1 MMTLRLSE
9 AIDDA
14 ADVAPGRRARRSQAE
29 RREASMTQILDSAE
43 AAFAELGYGGVSLN
57 EVAKRS
63 GIPAQLMRYYFGDK
77 AGLFSEVIERRAT
90 VVNAIRMEV
99 FDAYEAEMGDAM
111 TLEGVINAFV
121 QTGFEMMS
129 RDAGWKNYCTI
140 VAHINNSPQLRQFMS
155 EAFNVISLRMIAL
168 MRRVLPHAQE
178 KDIYW
183 SFQFLT
189 GAYTYSLADTR
200 RIDELSQGMVS
211 SGDAAELSARF
222 AKAMAASVE
231 ALCGPAR
238 TRSTK
243 P

>member
-1 MMTLRLSE
+1 MMTSRLSE
-9 AIDDA
+9 AIDDRVSDLA
-14 ADVAPGRRARRSQAE
+14 SGRRTRRSQAE

-43 AAFAELGYGGVSLN
+43 AAFAELGYGGVNLN

-90 VVNAIRMEV
+90 VINAIRMKV
-99 FDAYEAEMGDAM
+99 FDTYEAEMGDAM

-140 VAHINNSPQLRQFMS
+140 IAHINNSPQLRQFMS

-200 RIDELSQGMVS
+200 RIDELSKGLVS
-211 SGDAAELSARF
+211 SGDSQELSARF
-222 AKAMAASVE
+222 ARGMAAAVE
-231 ALCGPAR
+231 AVCGPAKGTSSR
-238 TRSTK
+238 
-243 P
+243 